1 MATINYKPL
10 SASSLIFMAAVEKL
24 GKRASGKM
32 VADRSGMKE
41 SAAYNL
47 ASRLCANG
55 LLMSERGAVVG
66 GFTIYTL
73 TPLGVE
79 ALAHVR
85 KALK

>member
-1 MATINYKPL
+1 MTVNYKPL

-32 VADRSGMKE
+32 VSNRTGIKE

-47 ASRLCANG
+47 ASRLVASG
-55 LLMSERGAVVG
+55 FLVSERGIVG
-66 GFTIYTL
+66 GFTNYVL
-73 TPLGVE
+73 TPKGAE
-79 ALAHVR
+79 ALALVR